1 MTPLSWQNTA
11 TTSDANTATEGNGYD
26 KTDLSDLSGKVE
38 KIEAEPGNRWKTL
51 VEKVILLVTAAVVG
65 YILARVGL

>member
-1 MTPLSWQNTA
+1 MLQTA
-11 TTSDANTATEGNGYD
+11 MITTRTQLTVIVYHNM
-26 KTDLSDLSGKVE
+26 SDLSGKVE